1 MFNKRF
7 SVRRQYTIM
16 DCRFIENNYLNTEA
30 SFGLETISETIEEIT
45 KENILHEGICALYK
59 QGIMLVKSLLNF

>member
-1 MFNKRF
+1 M
-7 SVRRQYTIM
+7 
-16 DCRFIENNYLNTEA
+16 NTEA

-59 QGIMLVKSLLNF
+59 QGIMLVKSLLNFLEVYN